1 MSGMDSLF
9 AMPGFAGSG
18 DAAKPRA
25 YPVPPYS
32 TSGDEGIFKMPPD
45 DLVRRNLDFDKMDP
59 DWIYER
65 GKVRSPD
72 TILGGKRIR

>member
-1 MSGMDSLF
+1 
-9 AMPGFAGSG
+9 
-18 DAAKPRA
+18 
-25 YPVPPYS
+25 
-32 TSGDEGIFKMPPD
+32 MPPD